1 VKAIAI
7 IQWKTTPQVII
18 DDPDVNAFLPKTPL
32 AIYLKTLSGFY
43 VLKYNNETML
53 QGYPGCQRASR
64 L

>member
-32 AIYLKTLSGFY
+32 AIYLKTLSGFLC
-43 VLKYNNETML
+43 VEI
-53 QGYPGCQRASR
+53 
-64 L
+64 